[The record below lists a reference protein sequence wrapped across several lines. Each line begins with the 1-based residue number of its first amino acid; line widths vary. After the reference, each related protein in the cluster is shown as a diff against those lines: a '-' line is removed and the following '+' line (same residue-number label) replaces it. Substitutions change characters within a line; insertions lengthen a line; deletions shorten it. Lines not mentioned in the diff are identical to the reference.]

1 MPLENQTSWN
11 KKSPLIFLMRCSDI
25 TYYYPKRLTM
35 IRAIYSRN
43 PSNTGRFNVTK
54 LKQNIVINCFVA
66 LQWYNPFLRQSDLV
80 EDFKDLTT
88 IEKSSS
94 DSVSKLNYTSQSF
107 NLWNFLK
114 IIIDWVGGKYQVAP
128 SLITHHVL
136 FLCSFFEFS

>member
-1 MPLENQTSWN
+1 M
-11 KKSPLIFLMRCSDI
+11 K
-25 TYYYPKRLTM
+25 

-43 PSNTGRFNVTK
+43 PSNTERFNITK

-80 EDFKDLTT
+80 EDFKDLKT

-114 IIIDWVGGKYQVAP
+114 IIKDWVGGKYQVAP
-128 SLITHHVL
+128 SQICICTHHIL
-136 FLCSFFEFS
+136 FLFFPPEFSWVLTQSLSASSCKITRGVFV